1 MPKKPTIV
9 KKQEKIEHKSIKD
22 FQSKYGGDFK
32 SKGERRYALG
42 KTITQEAEKVSGQI
56 EEESTKAQTKSMWTS
71 IGGALGG
78 LALGLATGGL
88 GLTGIASYAAAAG
101 AAGAGTYLG
110 GHGGKKLAEK
120 ETGKRK
126 DIKGDLFYKNTAKE
140 QTEAF
145 KDFDTKLNEGIL
157 KKSLYAGAL
166 AGISAASGDII
177 KGLKG
182 LKEKQAVAK
191 SAANQQKFNK
201 MLVETTGST
210 LPDKVAQAKSGADFI
225 AKADLSAVSTPAAA
239 TETVASVVTK
249 PPAVAAGVTPTKEV
263 LSQDFGDVL
272 WEGSDKQFADFMS
285 GDAPTTTKV
294 PIEPEPSLAMGGD
307 IQGPANPFRE
317 LKSPEIK
324 KQKMDLTYTKPS
336 LTPEMDKVVPNLFDN
351 FMTGVKDE
359 ATKRATQTVLASGAY
374 GLYQHRPEL
383 ESLKKFNII
392 DPRKIV

>member
-1 MPKKPTIV
+1 M
-9 KKQEKIEHKSIKD
+9 
-22 FQSKYGGDFK
+22 
-32 SKGERRYALG
+32 
-42 KTITQEAEKVSGQI
+42 
-56 EEESTKAQTKSMWTS
+56 
-71 IGGALGG
+71 
-78 LALGLATGGL
+78 
-88 GLTGIASYAAAAG
+88 
-101 AAGAGTYLG
+101 
-110 GHGGKKLAEK
+110 
-120 ETGKRK
+120 
-126 DIKGDLFYKNTAKE
+126 
-140 QTEAF
+140 AF

-166 AGISAASGDII
+166 AGITAASGDII

-201 MLVETTGST
+201 MLAETTGST

-225 AKADLSAVSTPAAA
+225 AKADLSTVGAPAAA
-239 TETVASVVTK
+239 TTTETVASVVTK
-249 PPAVAAGVTPTKEV
+249 PSTVAAGVTPTKDV
-263 LSQDFGDVL
+263 ISQEFGDVL

-307 IQGPANPFRE
+307 IQGPAYPFKEPSQQVR
-317 LKSPEIK
+317 
-324 KQKMDLTYTKPS
+324 KQKMDLTHTKPS

-351 FMTGVKDE
+351 FMAGVKDE
-359 ATKRATQTVLASGAY
+359 ATKRATQSVLASGAY

-383 ESLKKFNII
+383 ESLKKFNIV

>member
-1 MPKKPTIV
+1 MPKKPKIV
-9 KKQEKIEHKSIKD
+9 KKQEKRTNQSIKD

-32 SKGERRYALG
+32 SKGERRFALG
-42 KTITQEAEKVSGQI
+42 KAITKESEKVSAQI
-56 EEESTKAQTKSMWTS
+56 EEESKKAETKSLWTS

-88 GLTGIASYAAAAG
+88 GLTGVASYAAAAG

-126 DIKGDLFYKNTAKE
+126 DIKGDLFYKKTAE
-140 QTEAF
+140 QQNMAF

-166 AGISAASGDII
+166 AGITAASGDII

-201 MLVETTGST
+201 MLAETTGST

-225 AKADLSAVSTPAAA
+225 AKADLSTVGAPAAA
-239 TETVASVVTK
+239 TETVASTSQAIAPESQFGEAMALEK
-249 PPAVAAGVTPTKEV
+249 GELARAEAAFDMKISKSRASEMAADPYFT
-263 LSQDFGDVL
+263 
-272 WEGSDKQFADFMS
+272 SDKM
-285 GDAPTTTKV
+285 T
-294 PIEPEPSLAMGGD
+294 E
-307 IQGPANPFRE
+307 RY
-317 LKSPEIK
+317 KSAYPK
-324 KQKMDLTYTKPS
+324 GQSVPS

-351 FMTGVKDE
+351 FMAGVKDE
-359 ATKRATQTVLASGAY
+359 ATKRATQSVLASGAY

-383 ESLKKFNII
+383 ESLKKFNIV

>member
-9 KKQEKIEHKSIKD
+9 KKQKKIEHKSIKD

-239 TETVASVVTK
+239 TETVASTSQAIAPESQFGEVMALEK
-249 PPAVAAGVTPTKEV
+249 GELAKAEAAFDMKISKSKATEMA
-263 LSQDFGDVL
+263 
-272 WEGSDKQFADFMS
+272 ADPHFTAEKM
-285 GDAPTTTKV
+285 
-294 PIEPEPSLAMGGD
+294 
-307 IQGPANPFRE
+307 QGRY
-317 LKSPEIK
+317 KSAYPK
-324 KQKMDLTYTKPS
+324 GQS

-351 FMTGVKDE
+351 FLTGVKDE